1 MSTETES
8 RLEREREFHDRVFAD
23 ETRAPVR
30 RFYTV
35 TDSMR
40 AWYADELAARA
51 EGSHVLEYGC
61 GPGSQA
67 YHLARHGA
75 RVTGI
80 DLSPVAIEMAR
91 EKGEDEGVADTLD
104 FRVMDAEHLDFRDAT
119 FDVVCGSGILHH
131 LDLERAYSELAR
143 VLRPG
148 GVGVFIEPLGHNP
161 VINRYRSRTP
171 AMRTVDEHP
180 LLMAD
185 LEQARRSF
193 GEVDSRYFALTTL
206 AAVPL
211 RDAKAFPRIVGL
223 LDGVDRALFATVP
236 PLRRHAWMVGLL
248 LRSPRVSATPAA

>member
-1 MSTETES
+1 MPTDTEH

-35 TDSMR
+35 TESLRD
-40 AWYADELAARA
+40 WYAHELAIRA
-51 EGSHVLEYGC
+51 DGAHVLEYGC

-80 DLSPVAIEMAR
+80 DISPVAIDMAR
-91 EKGEDEGVADTLD
+91 EQGEREGVADTLD
-104 FRVMDAEHLDFRDAT
+104 FRVMDAEHLDFPDAT
-119 FDVVCGSGILHH
+119 FDVVCGSGIIHH
-131 LDLERAYSELAR
+131 LDLERAYAELAR

-161 VINRYRSRTP
+161 AINRYRARTP
-171 AMRTVDEHP
+171 EMRTVDEHP

-185 LEQARRSF
+185 LEHAGRHF
-193 GEVDSRYFALTTL
+193 GQVQTRFFALTSL

-211 RDAKAFPRIVGL
+211 RDSKAFPRIVSV

-236 PLRRHAWMVGLL
+236 PLRRYAWMVGIL
-248 LRSPRVSATPAA
+248 LRQPRS